1 VWQILG
7 ATLVSACCLVSV
19 TLALAGGDSFLP
31 LILRQDLLPIPS
43 GTAISTP
50 PAPTSTKPP
59 WWQPSPRTSW
69 QWQLSG
75 TIDTSFDVQMYDIDL
90 FDAPQSVI
98 DQLHADSRVVICY
111 FSAGSWEDWRPD
123 AAQFPESLLGE
134 DLEGWPGERWLD
146 IRALPIL
153 GPLMAARLDLAKQK
167 GCDGVEPDN
176 VDGYSNTTGFPL
188 SYEDQLAYNTWLA
201 EEAHARGLS
210 IGLKNDLAQIA
221 DLLAEFDWA
230 LNEQCFQYDE
240 CDLLLPFVQSGKAV
254 FGVEYELEPE
264 EFCSQAN
271 TMDFDWLRKNW
282 ELDAWQISC
291 R

>member
-1 VWQILG
+1 
-7 ATLVSACCLVSV
+7 
-19 TLALAGGDSFLP
+19 
-31 LILRQDLLPIPS
+31 
-43 GTAISTP
+43 
-50 PAPTSTKPP
+50 
-59 WWQPSPRTSW
+59 
-69 QWQLSG
+69 
-75 TIDTSFDVQMYDIDL
+75 MYDIDL